1 MEQALTAEAILF
13 FDDHKIVKEMTYLE
27 FQAILDSYVPL
38 HDMANRS
45 MGAVYVRI
53 DAKYHITGTV
63 FFRINFDRKGFVEKS
78 WNVPLQQL
86 ADKAAKGPNL
96 GSGPISL
103 ACFSQCPIEWQKN
116 NLWDPEMQA
125 TANDFHAIK
134 KSIKNNNLGIIF
146 NVDSSIEESD
156 EVSESLAEERTRTA
170 MIIKEQRLRQKLLST
185 KAEQDMRQLNLDHQ
199 QRIYE
204 YQQKFNELQQELEQ
218 EKQQRIELEEKSKGQ
233 SDKIDGMREYFEAK
247 LEKYQQNEDSVQ
259 AEALKEYYDTELAA
273 ESDRLASEYQSELQ
287 SRDVELLYRREQ
299 ESQLQQEII
308 KLKQEK
314 QELAES
320 SRDIVFHHLSDAG
333 INFVIYH
340 PGVGHLTIGADE
352 IDSYLTNSIAFVAD
366 KCGVNEPLYSAWLD
380 HYYSPTCQ
388 KQLDN
393 GRLCDKPVTQIEDPS
408 QFIVGESDCCAEHRS
423 GATRVVPI
431 KSASNAARKKNGPT
445 ELAL

>member
-1 MEQALTAEAILF
+1 MEHALTAEAILF

-38 HDMANRS
+38 QDVANRS

-53 DAKYHITGTV
+53 DAKYHITSTV
-63 FFRINFDRKGFVEKS
+63 FFRIDFDREGFVETS

-96 GSGPISL
+96 GAGPIGL

-116 NLWDPEMQA
+116 SLWDPEMQA
-125 TANDFHAIK
+125 TNNDFHTIK
-134 KSIKNNNLGIIF
+134 KSIKNNRLGIVF
-146 NVDSSIEESD
+146 NTDSIVDEEYEETGSFD
-156 EVSESLAEERTRTA
+156 EERTRTA
-170 MIIKEQRLRQKLLST
+170 RIIKEQRLRQKLLLT
-185 KAEQDMRQLNLDHQ
+185 KAEQDIRQLNLDHQ
-199 QRIYE
+199 QKIYD
-204 YQQKFNELQQELEQ
+204 YQQRYDELQQAFEQ
-218 EKQQRIELEEKSKGQ
+218 EKQQRIDLEEKSKGQ
-233 SDKIDGMREYFEAK
+233 SDKIEGMREYFEVK
-247 LEKYQQNEDSVQ
+247 LEKYQQNEDS
-259 AEALKEYYDTELAA
+259 AHTEALKEYYSTELAA
-273 ESDRLASEYQSELQ
+273 ESDRLASEYQSQLQ

-299 ESQLQQEII
+299 ESQLQQEVA

-340 PGVGHLTIGADE
+340 PGIGHLAIGADE
-352 IDSYLTNSIAFVAD
+352 VDNYLANTVAFVAD
-366 KCGVNEPLYSAWLD
+366 KCGVNEPLYRAWLD
-380 HYYSPTCQ
+380 HYHSPTCQ

-393 GRLCDKPVTQIEDPS
+393 GHRCDEPIAQLEDPS
-408 QFIVGESDCCAEHRS
+408 QFVIGKSDCCAEHCNS
-423 GATRVVPI
+423 DTRVISI
-431 KSASNAARKKNGPT
+431 KSAPNAANKNGPT